1 MKHYLVVVKCSQSV
15 FYFHIIA
22 IIINSKK
29 YDTLMY
35 FVGLRTP
42 EKFFEHIFNR
52 GTTHSPIP
60 RQRFADVERLE
71 ELLELVQGGHFL
83 QNEDISAFDAHF
95 FGISAIDSEALGSY
109 LD

>member
-1 MKHYLVVVKCSQSV
+1 
-15 FYFHIIA
+15 
-22 IIINSKK
+22 
-29 YDTLMY
+29 MY
-35 FVGLRTP
+35 FIGLRTP

-52 GTTHSPIP
+52 GTTYSPIP
-60 RQRFADVERLE
+60 TQRFADVERLE

-83 QNEDISAFDAHF
+83 QDEDISAFDAHF